1 MRDRGQAG
9 KHLCPVL
16 PSNVPLDRAESLYQL
31 HSLPKSKWKKQNNH
45 GWGRSKAPQEPR
57 LCYWRSTLNKSKTA
71 PFKQQFLR
79 RIGFIWNHF
88 AMLKRE
94 RRDLLFFFWFYS
106 ILKQT
111 SLVKT
116 TGRRHKT
123 LLTPYCIYLRL
134 SNTIHRVTLKT
145 CFGGS
150 RIKFEI
156 EME

>member
-1 MRDRGQAG
+1 MEPF
-9 KHLCPVL
+9 C
-16 PSNVPLDRAESLYQL
+16 NVE
-31 HSLPKSKWKKQNNH
+31 
-45 GWGRSKAPQEPR
+45 
-57 LCYWRSTLNKSKTA
+57 
-71 PFKQQFLR
+71 
-79 RIGFIWNHF
+79 
-88 AMLKRE
+88 KRE
-94 RRDLLFFFWFYS
+94 ERFAVFFWFYS